1 VPQEEI
7 KMTETTENV
16 NEIQVQELMDGL
28 VKSLPRVRKMLGLNQ
43 TEFGEKIGLCRQ
55 SVSGIERGLAPMTR
69 STFLAIMFLC
79 TVNDVDIYFNDD
91 KYFDILREVL
101 YVE

>member
-7 KMTETTENV
+7 KMTKTTENV

-28 VKSLPRVRKMLGLNQ
+28 VKSLPKVRKMLGLNQ

-91 KYFDILREVL
+91 KYFDILREIL